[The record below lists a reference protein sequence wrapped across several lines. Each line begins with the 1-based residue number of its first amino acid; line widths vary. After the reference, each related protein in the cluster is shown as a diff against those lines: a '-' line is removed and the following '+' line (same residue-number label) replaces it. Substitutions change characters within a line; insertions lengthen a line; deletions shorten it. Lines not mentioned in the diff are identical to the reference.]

1 MRRRI
6 FLLTMGGAASSAMV
20 GVARAADAQQQIFD
34 LFTKI
39 ASALSDDDPAM
50 FIEAVDPGMPNFQD
64 FRRDVVALTDLADV
78 TNSIE
83 AVDPDMPNLQDFRRD
98 IVALTDLASI
108 TNSLEIL
115 ADSGDDTHRAEE
127 VDWFLEIVGKSD
139 PHSLERRREVVKFG
153 LERKGN
159 KGKKWKIVS
168 IDPLH
173 FFAPPKIT

>member
-6 FLLTMGGAASSAMV
+6 FLWTMGGAALSAAV
-20 GVARAADAQQQIFD
+20 GIARAADAQQQIFD
-34 LFTKI
+34 MFTKI

-64 FRRDVVALTDLADV
+64 FRRDVVALADLADV

-83 AVDPDMPNLQDFRRD
+83 VL
-98 IVALTDLASI
+98 S
-108 TNSLEIL
+108 
-115 ADSGDDTHRAEE
+115 DSGDDTHRAEE
-127 VDWFLEIVGKSD
+127 LDWFLEIVGKSE
-139 PHSLERRREVVKFG
+139 PHPLERRREVVKFR
-153 LERKGN
+153 LER

-168 IDPLH
+168 IEPLH

>member
-1 MRRRI
+1 MRRRN
-6 FLLTMGGAASSAMV
+6 FLWAMGGAASSAAV

-83 AVDPDMPNLQDFRRD
+83 VL
-98 IVALTDLASI
+98 S
-108 TNSLEIL
+108 
-115 ADSGDDTHRAEE
+115 DSGDDTHRAEE
-127 VDWFLEIVGKSD
+127 LDWFLEIVGKSD
-139 PHSLERRREVVKFG
+139 PHPLERRREVVKFR
-153 LERKGN
+153 LER

-168 IDPLH
+168 IEPLH